1 MPVRLIGKNTTLPYQ
16 DGSTFTPDTENDNS
30 YRNADAFNSAIGRR
44 FTEISKKLY
53 GDDPTRPHKRSRMTN
68 FSQEGLDMILRT
80 IEEYVSYRY
89 VQDLPGK
96 DPIFTFSVPINTTA
110 TRIKWV
116 KRYIVGSNTAD
127 RITPRGMAT
136 ANTETMSEHQ
146 QDMEPFGKRCSLNT
160 SLLQWSP
167 ETYFETLKE
176 HLDVIVSQLEENH
189 CKIMYETIQNGG
201 GVMVDQLIGRYS
213 PQITT
218 TMTAHEKLTQIM
230 KISSKFFGA
239 FQKVQERPL
248 NNLLTL
254 LQSHNICNRG
264 GEWGAIIPS
273 GVRDYQDLKVDRVK
287 IVHISKDSETTES
300 YDPTTDMSKISGR
313 TKEYPGETEVRVLG
327 NMKVGV
333 HRPPQY
339 LGDPNDMNRVLS
351 DSYLHNEQVVVIVY
365 PLDFRSE
372 VENKRDYV
380 MQIPNLDMHT
390 WTDVSFEQAK
400 KASNDNTDTKTFMY
414 VRVCK
419 VIGENGIFINLQNN
433 TTPGVEPSLGRAKS
447 YSLRQNDTSVF
458 GRQDET
464 QIREYQGAYIP
475 DQSGIIVVPFLKINS
490 VSNGGVSFTKHVQ
503 GSNITEMNG
512 FVSVTDSNFDTIT
525 KTCHTP
531 LIYGDSEI
539 SQTDILLDVYG
550 ILQNE
555 DAFDDLIEN
564 ACTDAEIGTVRMKNL
579 NSGMTELKYKNNL
592 RLGSLD
598 TPDGSRYLEYSLE

>member
-16 DGSTFTPDTENDNS
+16 DGSTFSPDTEHDNS
-30 YRNADAFNSAIGRR
+30 YKNPDAFNEAIGRR
-44 FTEISKKLY
+44 FQSISNRLY
-53 GDDPTRPHKRSRMTN
+53 GDDPTRPHKRSRMAN

-89 VQDLPGK
+89 VHDLPGK

-110 TRIKWV
+110 TKIKWV

-213 PQITT
+213 PQIST
-218 TMTAHEKLTQIM
+218 TMTAPDKWAHIL

-254 LQSHNICNRG
+254 LQSHNICNQG

-273 GVRDYQDLKVDRVK
+273 GVRDYQDLKVDRIK
-287 IVHISKDSETTES
+287 IVHISKDSETAES

-313 TKEYPGETEVRVLG
+313 TKEFPGETEVRVLG

-351 DSYLHNEQVVVIVY
+351 DSYLLNEQIVVVIY
-365 PLDFRSE
+365 PLDFRQE
-372 VENKRDYV
+372 VDGKRDYI

-390 WTDVSFEQAK
+390 WTDVSLEQAK
-400 KASNDNTDTKTFMY
+400 TASGGNGTTFMY

-419 VIGENGIFINLQNN
+419 VVGENGIFINLQNN
-433 TTPGVEPSLGRAKS
+433 VTPGVEPSLGRAKS

-490 VSNGGVSFTKHVQ
+490 VSHGGVSFTKCTT
-503 GSNITEMNG
+503 GGNIDDMNG
-512 FVSVTDSNFDTIT
+512 FMSVTNDVFDKIT
-525 KTCHTP
+525 QNCHTP
-531 LIYGDSEI
+531 LVYGDSGVAKE
-539 SQTDILLDVYG
+539 DILLDLYKVKD
-550 ILQNE
+550 E
-555 DAFDDLIEN
+555 DFEFDDMIDN
-564 ACTDAEIGTVRMKNL
+564 ACTEAEIGTVRMKNL
-579 NSGMTELKYKNNL
+579 NSGMTELKYMNNL

-598 TPDGSRYLEYSLE
+598 TPEGSRHLEYSLE